1 MRPGSSWLGAL
12 LLLVSAVGCTEP
24 SETVII
30 IGGGGG
36 GGSSGGGSSGAGSSG
51 AGTGNL
57 GIEGFWAIYANDMDG
72 TVVSL
77 QVDGNAIT
85 GRGCVSGWSAIDH
98 GSSQC
103 GAITGTVEG
112 NQVNF
117 EFYFGEGLPWDTYGV
132 SVQALA
138 SGARMN
144 GEHYYYG
151 AGSPTPS
158 PGATKASLAKRP
170 ATLFRPPLPPEGLS
184 WPWFSLPQEVTSPL
198 VLARG
203 VTLLGDAPAGKFSP
217 GTSYRLATLW
227 GGLQGDLGL
236 FAPVDVTYEYPETG
250 VLVIH
255 AGPVAQLDPDGAV
268 SLEIQ
273 VRDGRVVSIEA
284 ELATGEKPT
293 FAPLSRA
300 TTP

>member
-1 MRPGSSWLGAL
+1 ML
-12 LLLVSAVGCTEP
+12 LSVSAVGCTEP

-30 IGGGGG
+30 IVGGGGG
-36 GGSSGGGSSGAGSSG
+36 DNSGGGGAGG
-51 AGTGNL
+51 GDAGTGNL
-57 GIEGFWAIYANDMDG
+57 GIEGFWATYANEMDG

-77 QVDGNAIT
+77 QTNGNAIT
-85 GRGCVSGWSAIDH
+85 GRGCLSGWPTMDN

-103 GAITGTVEG
+103 GAITGTIEG

-117 EFYFGEGLPWDTYGV
+117 EFYFGDDPSLDTYGV
-132 SVQALA
+132 SVQLA

-144 GEHYYYG
+144 GEHYYYH

-158 PGATKASLAKRP
+158 PGATKANLRKFP
-170 ATLFRPPLPPEGLS
+170 ATLFRPLMPPEGLS

-198 VLARG
+198 VRAPW
-203 VTLLGDAPAGKFSP
+203 VTLLGDAPAGKFTS
-217 GTSYRLATLW
+217 GTSYRLETLW

-236 FAPVDVTYEYPETG
+236 FAPVDVTYEFPETG
-250 VLVIH
+250 ELVIH

-273 VRDGRVVSIEA
+273 VRDGRMVSLEA
-284 ELATGEKPT
+284 ELPTGEKPS
-293 FAPLSRA
+293 FAPSPR
-300 TTP
+300 